1 MPAGRQLEKYTKR
14 KKESLKYG
22 VSWWAGLGRAV
33 LSSMWL
39 TSHCRVYCRRGIT
52 YIANETVLLA
62 PGTASNPN
70 FTRLLFVKQ
79 KQFLLPLMSA
89 EN

>member
-1 MPAGRQLEKYTKR
+1 
-14 KKESLKYG
+14 
-22 VSWWAGLGRAV
+22 
-33 LSSMWL
+33 MWL
-39 TSHCRVYCRRGIT
+39 TSQCRVYCRRGIT